1 MKEVKIMEK
10 TMKITKAMVLATVK
24 ANIKN
29 MVFDGDVTAEDV
41 LAYCDT
47 TVAQIAAKAEK
58 NKERA
63 AEKRKAGDELRAQVL
78 GFVTEEWQT
87 RDEIAANFEDEDVT
101 PAKVGARLTQLV
113 ADGVVVKEKQRV
125 DGKDKMF
132 YALASDMVLESG
144 EGEDAE

>member
-1 MKEVKIMEK
+1 MAEV
-10 TMKITKAMVLATVK
+10 KITKAMVLEV
-24 ANIKN
+24 IGKN
-29 MVFDGDVTAEDV
+29 VENMTFDGDVTAEDV
-41 LAYCDT
+41 TAFVET
-47 TVAQIAAKAEK
+47 TLAQIAAKAEK

-63 AEKRKAGDELRAQVL
+63 AAKRQAGDELRAQVL

-132 YALASDMVLESG
+132 YALASGMVLESD

>member
-1 MKEVKIMEK
+1 MAEV
-10 TMKITKAMVLATVK
+10 KITKAMVLEV
-24 ANIKN
+24 IGKN
-29 MVFDGDVTAEDV
+29 VENMTFDGDVTAEDV
-41 LAYCDT
+41 TAFVET
-47 TVAQIAAKAEK
+47 TLAQIAAKAEK

-63 AEKRKAGDELRAQVL
+63 AAKRQAGDELRAQVL

-87 RDEIAANFEDEDVT
+87 RDEITANFEDEDVT

-132 YALASDMVLESG
+132 YALASSTVLKSDED
-144 EGEDAE
+144 EDAE